1 MVVLSSGMEQCKERD
16 TMKEFIKNLSD
27 QDTEE
32 KVTFL
37 SELKSR
43 CEAVLSPL
51 CQVFSD
57 YADRKTYSHDLA
69 SIPPF
74 LEKMLF
80 RTTPLLVI
88 QPHTPEDIK
97 NILTLAGEYSLPV
110 FPRGI
115 ASWGLGGAV
124 PTSNGIVI
132 DFSPMDAVAIPDSNE
147 LTVTVQAGA
156 RWGVIDER
164 LAQEKLTL
172 AVTPSSRF
180 STVGGWI
187 ATGGYGLGSLG
198 HGHLSRW
205 VKEICV
211 ATPGRG
217 LATIGE
223 KDEDFPLF
231 FNTEGQLGLIYEAT
245 LRVIPR
251 PDRDYP
257 HLVTFE
263 NDGDAFEFAQA
274 LLDTSLVPETMD
286 FKGENHIKELN
297 RLWKEPLFAEK
308 PTLLLNFISRPEEER
323 FREACR
329 NHDEAAPHLARLLWQ
344 ERYSPLKM
352 HTAAPSILASEVIL
366 PLGRAGA
373 YIEKAKRLAKNFN
386 ATLYFEF
393 HFIREEE
400 NNEVLAMCLFNC
412 DRRKM
417 LAYYAYLSLV
427 PALTHLGIKLG
438 GRPYGIGI
446 WNVPFFAA
454 AFPGELRKKIIEG
467 KKKYDPSGI
476 MNPRKFTAIRSRFF
490 DLPAKIFNPLFFSI
504 GMELVSVF
512 SPALRAFLPS
522 LKGEL
527 KIGGNVMEESAFS
540 CTGCGNCL
548 TMCPAYRVTRKE
560 SCSPRGKLSLA
571 RRYIHRKKL
580 SQEAIQEAF
589 YCTRCRNCEHICQ
602 SKIHHIDVWEE
613 FEGKLRKIA
622 PVDEKKIEAF
632 VDSLPE
638 HQEYLDLIGFK
649 QWVNL

>member
-1 MVVLSSGMEQCKERD
+1 
-16 TMKEFIKNLSD
+16 MKEFIKDLAD

-32 KVTFL
+32 KVRFL
-37 SELKSR
+37 RELKSR
-43 CEAVLSPL
+43 LQGLLSPL

-80 RTTPLLVI
+80 RTTPLLVV
-88 QPHTPEDIK
+88 QPHTPEDIEK
-97 NILTLAGEYSLPV
+97 VLSLAGEYNLPV

-132 DFSPMDAVAIPDSNE
+132 DFSPMDAVSIPDDHE

-164 LAQEKLTL
+164 LAREKLTL

-205 VKEICV
+205 VREISV

-217 LATIGE
+217 LVTIGE
-223 KDEDFPLF
+223 NDSDFSLF
-231 FNTEGQLGLIYEAT
+231 FNTEGQLGLIYEAK
-245 LRVIPR
+245 LKIIAR
-251 PDRDYP
+251 PEKDYP
-257 HLVTFE
+257 HLVIFE
-263 NDGDAFEFAQA
+263 SDDEAFECAKM
-274 LLDTSLVPETMD
+274 LLDSSVLPETMD
-286 FKGENHIKELN
+286 FKGAHHIKELN
-297 RLWKEPLFAEK
+297 RLWNEPLFPEK
-308 PTLLLNFISRPEEER
+308 PALLLNFTSLSEDER
-323 FREACR
+323 FREKCR
-329 NHDEAAPHLARLLWQ
+329 SCREAAPHLARLLWQ

-352 HTAAPSILASEVIL
+352 HVSAPSILASEVIL
-366 PLGRAGA
+366 PLDRAAA
-373 YIEKAKRLAKNFN
+373 YIKKAKKLAGNFN
-386 ATLYFEF
+386 VTLFFEF
-393 HFIREEE
+393 HFIREGDDFK
-400 NNEVLAMCLFNC
+400 VLAMCLFNC

-427 PALTHLGIKLG
+427 PALTRLGIKLG
-438 GRPYGIGI
+438 GKPYGIGI

-454 AFPGELRKKIIEG
+454 AFPGELRERIVEG
-467 KKKYDPSGI
+467 KKTYDPGGI
-476 MNPRKFTAIRSRFF
+476 MNPRKFTAIRSRFH
-490 DLPAKIFNPLFFSI
+490 DLPAKIFDPLFFSL
-504 GMELVSVF
+504 GMEIVSAL
-512 SPALRAFLPS
+512 SPALRAFLPA
-522 LKGEL
+522 LKGEA
-527 KIGGNVMEESAFS
+527 KTSENVMEESAFS

-548 TMCPAYRVTRKE
+548 TVCPAYRVTRKE

-571 RRYIHRKKL
+571 RRSIHRKKI
-580 SQEAIQEAF
+580 SPEAIQEAF
-589 YCTRCRNCEHICQ
+589 YCTKCRSCEHVCQ
-602 SKIHHIDVWEE
+602 SKIHHLLVWEE
-613 FEGKLRKIA
+613 LEEKLKKLSV
-622 PVDEKKIEAF
+622 PDDEKIKAF
-632 VDSLPE
+632 IDSLPE